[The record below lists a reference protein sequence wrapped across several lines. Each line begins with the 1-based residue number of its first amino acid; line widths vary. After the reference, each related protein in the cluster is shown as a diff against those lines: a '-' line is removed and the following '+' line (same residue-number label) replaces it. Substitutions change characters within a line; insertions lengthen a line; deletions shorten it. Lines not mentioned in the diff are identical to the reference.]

1 MSLPSF
7 AVATPEPSHNA
18 SQNVKGL
25 APVRRRV
32 VDTER
37 VLSEPAGRL
46 SQKRSFTALINLHA
60 DLLRSG
66 YYADDETVR
75 LIMRELGLEPCQPK
89 PFRPITTI
97 AGDGCSPAAGAGRRC
112 ARPTSGSAKDGRSGL
127 LHLRAIHVDMALRWQ
142 VRRGHVPVELERRA
156 KPGIDQ
162 GVEQGVDLLWGLVRC
177 GVEPTGDDG

>member
-1 MSLPSF
+1 MRVLG
-7 AVATPEPSHNA
+7 TPRRGVGGACPPIDGG
-18 SQNVKGL
+18 QTTGPRF
-25 APVRRRV
+25 APV
-32 VDTER
+32 DPKIHT
-37 VLSEPAGRL
+37 STAPAARL

-127 LHLRAIHVDMALRWQ
+127 LHLGAIHVDMALRWQ

>member
-1 MSLPSF
+1 M
-7 AVATPEPSHNA
+7 
-18 SQNVKGL
+18 
-25 APVRRRV
+25 
-32 VDTER
+32 DTER

-162 GVEQGVDLLWGLVRC
+162 GVEQGVDLLWGLVRG